1 MDYVFGRLGL
11 EFPIVSVP
19 HTTTLFSSHTI
30 PATGSTS
37 SQPNSIFLSHH
48 SSSSLQLQPAER
60 SESAVADLIMIDPA
74 ETVEAESVQAIDEL
88 KRRGPARRRGSQQVH
103 A

>member
-1 MDYVFGRLGL
+1 MDNVFGRLGL
-11 EFPIVSVP
+11 EFPIVR
-19 HTTTLFSSHTI
+19 
-30 PATGSTS
+30 S
-37 SQPNSIFLSHH
+37 SQP
-48 SSSSLQLQPAER
+48 
-60 SESAVADLIMIDPA
+60 AVAALMIDPA

>member
-19 HTTTLFSSHTI
+19 HTTTVFSSHTT
-30 PATGSTS
+30 PATSSSS

-60 SESAVADLIMIDPA
+60 SESAVAALMIDPS